1 MKVNR
6 RRKRKSKMLRRRRSR
21 NEIRAVKVPAGVD
34 AKELVQALKKDKFFA
49 RLDRTGKIVTNAPLK

>member
-6 RRKRKSKMLRRRRSR
+6 RRKRKSK
-21 NEIRAVKVPAGVD
+21 IRAVRVPAGVD

-49 RLDRTGKIVTNAPLK
+49 RLAGNGKIVTNAPLK